1 MRGKRHYDGCP
12 SLFFFLV
19 MISLLIQIATKNE
32 QFFRCVCIYIALLVI
47 IDRIAIFYIYDLD
60 CNSSKASANT
70 LFHIDVASGN

>member
-1 MRGKRHYDGCP
+1 MQTNIVVQRIIIKKRDSRRNDVCP
-12 SLFFFLV
+12 S
-19 MISLLIQIATKNE
+19 
-32 QFFRCVCIYIALLVI
+32 LLVI